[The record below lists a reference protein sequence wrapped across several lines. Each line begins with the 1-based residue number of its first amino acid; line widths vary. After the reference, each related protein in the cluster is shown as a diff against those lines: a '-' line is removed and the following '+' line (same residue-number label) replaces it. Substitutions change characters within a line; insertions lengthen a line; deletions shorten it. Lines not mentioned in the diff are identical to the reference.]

1 MNDEKKFEKWISV
14 LKRLGDYDPSEV
26 FDRRGKITDFNGLI
40 KSSQDREVN
49 LGVMFLPWKRSL
61 GVNKINQVAR
71 KSKSAGLD
79 GAIIVTNKYSPAA
92 EDQVNRINEVDNVK
106 VVLFNTKE
114 LELISDAMSED
125 STFRE

>member
-1 MNDEKKFEKWISV
+1 MNDNDKFEKWINV

-26 FDRRGKITDFNGLI
+26 FDKRGKITDFNGKI

-49 LGVMFLPWKRSL
+49 LGVMFLPWRRSL

-114 LELISDAMSED
+114 LELISNAI
-125 STFRE
+125 REESSFQE

>member
-1 MNDEKKFEKWISV
+1 MNDEENFGKWINV

-26 FDRRGKITDFNGLI
+26 FDRRGKITDFNGKI
-40 KSSQDREVN
+40 RTSQDREVN
-49 LGVMFLPWKRSL
+49 LGIMFLPWKRSL

-106 VVLFNTKE
+106 VVLFNAKE
-114 LELISDAMSED
+114 LELISSAIEEKSN
-125 STFRE
+125 FRE